1 MQFRVVVKSFVT
13 RNRRELLFIG
23 KFILY
28 FLAGQ
33 VLYSL
38 LNPVL
43 SPILTDLLTA
53 SVSAGLID
61 LVTPGQLVTT
71 QGNTILSAGISLQIA
86 IGCDGIEGLIIILA
100 AVGSFPMPLRRKLF
114 GMLVG
119 AGVVYITNL
128 LRVISLFFT
137 LKYYPDLFSFA
148 HMYVGQALIIFV
160 CVVFFLIWVGRPG
173 KQYEPNC

>member
-1 MQFRVVVKSFVT
+1 MVVKSFFT
-13 RNRRELLFIG
+13 RNRREILFVG
-23 KFILY
+23 KFVLY

-38 LNPVL
+38 LNPLL

-53 SVSAGLID
+53 SVSAGLIN
-61 LVTPGQLVTT
+61 LFVPGQLVAT
-71 QGNTILSAGISLQIA
+71 QGNTILSGGISLQIA

-100 AVGSFPMPLRRKLF
+100 AVGSFPMPLRRKIL
-114 GMLVG
+114 GMLAG
-119 AGVVYITNL
+119 AGVVYLTNL
-128 LRVISLFFT
+128 LRVIALFFT
-137 LKYYPDLFSFA
+137 LKRYPDLFSFV

-173 KQYEPNC
+173 KPNEPNC